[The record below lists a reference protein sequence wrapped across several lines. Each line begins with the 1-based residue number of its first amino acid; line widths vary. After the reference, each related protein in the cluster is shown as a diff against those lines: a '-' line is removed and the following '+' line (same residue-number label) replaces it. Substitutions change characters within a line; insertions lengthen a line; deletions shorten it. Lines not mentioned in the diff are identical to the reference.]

1 MLGVTTAAIV
11 TRGSSSILK
20 QEGARFGGR
29 SFAARFPARRTNFAE
44 RLGEDRFIAS
54 SRDAFSA
61 QSEDQRV
68 ADGVQKW
75 KKPRGSWGFFL
86 KSPRGE
92 GSDGTGENHQRLKLI
107 TLRRAAV
114 RSLCPMYKMPRCEDR
129 VRISEATWL
138 SRPGTRTSLS
148 PKVDPPALP

>member
-92 GSDGTGENHQRLKLI
+92 GVMARGKTTNALSLLRFGGRQCGHFVPCTKCRGARTASGSAKQRGL
-107 TLRRAAV
+107 
-114 RSLCPMYKMPRCEDR
+114 
-129 VRISEATWL
+129 
-138 SRPGTRTSLS
+138 
-148 PKVDPPALP
+148 VDLGQGQV